1 MARLPQ
7 HFIQQVQ
14 QATDIVELVSQYVAV
29 TKKGRE
35 FVALCPF
42 HDDHK
47 PSMCV
52 VPAKQ
57 IFHCFVCGA
66 GGSVFR
72 WIELYEK
79 LNFPE
84 AVRALAERA
93 NIPLPT
99 DYAPEPVAAG
109 LSKGDLVGVAEWA
122 AGFFQQQLASPS
134 GAETLA
140 YARSRGLSDE
150 SIKRFSLGYAPDS
163 WDALLNQARRERIS
177 EEQLV
182 AAGLVRRRETGGC
195 YDYFRNRLMFP
206 IHDLGGR
213 VVAFGGRAMSQD
225 ERAKYLNSPDTSLF
239 DKSSL
244 AYGLSFARDA
254 IVKRKQAVVVEG
266 YLDVLLP
273 SQAGVDNIVATLGTA
288 LTERHVRLLGRY
300 AQEVVVLF
308 DADAAGAAAAE
319 RALQLFIAQKLHVR
333 VATIPAGKDPCDFVL
348 SDGPDALRELIDQA
362 PDALQYVWQERY
374 RALHEAGAADN
385 PTRRNELIEDFLQ
398 LIVTSES
405 FGAIDTVQ
413 QQSLAQHIAHMLNVP
428 AIDLQQQMRRLR
440 RTQPRP
446 RATSQPAH
454 RPTAVQ
460 GVHGEPQREI
470 LEVLLDEPNLFDD
483 AAERIDPDHFTDA
496 MLQTIAR
503 WMWQMGAAGKL
514 SLEELLA
521 TEELT
526 SLQPMLVEMSLA
538 GQRRGNHEQTLRDAV
553 GLVLQREAQA
563 KLKQLKAESVSSN
576 SDDEKLRAI
585 QQKLIQDQN
594 AGPWR
599 SRRPKID

>member
-14 QATDIVELVSQYVAV
+14 QATDIVELVGQYVAL
-29 TKKGRE
+29 TRKGKE

-72 WIELYEK
+72 WMELYEK
-79 LNFPE
+79 VSFPE

-93 NIPLPT
+93 NIPLPS
-99 DYAPEPVAAG
+99 DYEPEPLVAG

-122 AGFFQQQLASPS
+122 AGFFQQQLASPG
-134 GAETLA
+134 GAKTLT
-140 YARSRGLSDE
+140 YARGRGLSDE
-150 SIKRFSLGYAPDS
+150 SIAKFSLGYAPNS
-163 WDALLNQARRERIS
+163 WDALLLAAGRAGIS
-177 EEQLV
+177 QEQLV
-182 AAGLVRRRETGGC
+182 AAGLVRRREQGGC
-195 YDYFRNRLMFP
+195 YDYFRDRLMFP

-213 VVAFGGRAMSQD
+213 VVAFGGRAMASDSQ
-225 ERAKYLNSPDTSLF
+225 AKYLNSPDTAMF

-244 AYGLSFARDA
+244 AYGLSFAREA
-254 IVKRKQAVVVEG
+254 IVRRKQAVVVEG
-266 YLDVLLP
+266 YFDVLLP
-273 SQAGVDNIVATLGTA
+273 LQSGVDNVVATLGTA
-288 LTERHVRLLGRY
+288 LTERHVRLLSRY
-300 AQEVVVLF
+300 AQEVVLLF
-308 DADAAGAAAAE
+308 DADAAGASAAQ
-319 RALQLFIAQKLHVR
+319 RALQLFIAQRVHVR
-333 VATIPAGKDPCDFVL
+333 VATIPEGKDPCDFVL
-348 SDGPDALRELIDQA
+348 ANGPEAMRELIDQA

-385 PTRRNELIEDFLQ
+385 PTRRNELITDFLQ
-398 LIVTSES
+398 LIVTSET
-405 FGAIDTVQ
+405 FGAIDAVQ
-413 QQSLAQHIAHMLNVP
+413 QQSLAQHIAHLLNVP

-440 RTQPRP
+440 RGHARPRP
-446 RATSQPAH
+446 AQAH
-454 RPTAVQ
+454 CTAAVQ

-470 LEVLLDEPNLFDD
+470 LEVLLDRPDLFDD
-483 AAERIDPDHFTDA
+483 AAERIDPEHFTDA

-503 WMWQMGAAGKL
+503 WVWQLGLADKL
-514 SLEELLA
+514 SLDEILA
-521 TEELT
+521 TEELV
-526 SLQPMLVEMSLA
+526 SLQPTLVEMSLA

-553 GLVLQREAQA
+553 ALMLQRQAQA
-563 KLKQLKAESVSSN
+563 RLRELKAESTAG
-576 SDDEKLRAI
+576 DDEKLRTI

-594 AGPWR
+594 AGSWR
-599 SRRPKID
+599 SRRPRID